1 MPLSSRKCRSSTAT
15 VATRT
20 PSAVEVAY
28 KPALVNNCG
37 LQLRDAQIEAR
48 DRLSRCGGHL
58 TRPWSPRVRASQKT
72 RAEIFKI
79 LVSC

>member
-28 KPALVNNCG
+28 KPALVDHYG
-37 LQLRDAQIEAR
+37 LQLVEAQIEVR
-48 DRLSRCGGHL
+48 D
-58 TRPWSPRVRASQKT
+58 
-72 RAEIFKI
+72 
-79 LVSC
+79 SCLDAVVI